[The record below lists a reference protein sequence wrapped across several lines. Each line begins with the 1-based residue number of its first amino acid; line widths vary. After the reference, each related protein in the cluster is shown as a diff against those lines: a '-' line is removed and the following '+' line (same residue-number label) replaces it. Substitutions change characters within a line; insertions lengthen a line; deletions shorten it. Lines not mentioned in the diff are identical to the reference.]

1 MTWLIRRSAAF
12 TSVFLRICTAKRIA
26 DRAGFARDFS
36 EKRGE
41 RAGKIFVVAGMDGVC
56 RFVGSDGQQFE
67 RSRGIADIVRKAA
80 AFVDWSQE

>member
-1 MTWLIRRSAAF
+1 
-12 TSVFLRICTAKRIA
+12 
-26 DRAGFARDFS
+26 
-36 EKRGE
+36 
-41 RAGKIFVVAGMDGVC
+41 MDGVC